1 MADLGGDASLEELM
15 AVMAHDL
22 NNPIAALITNLSF
35 VETSLAP
42 GLGTETAEA
51 LADAQ
56 MLCDVL
62 RRLAG
67 NIDLV
72 ARRGGPTSGASAAC
86 DLVLVGRE
94 AIGRLD
100 KQAGAAEVE
109 LVLDAG
115 LRQGEVMVRCD
126 RVLCGRAIDNLIAF
140 GIERAAPRTRLVVTA
155 AREGTEARV
164 EVRFVSRA
172 QLHVDP
178 PPTGAPPAQ
187 RRRYIQAAYGRG
199 LSLYCVRLAATL
211 LGGRLDTTDEDDG
224 RARLCLVA
232 SCPEER

>member
-1 MADLGGDASLEELM
+1 M

-35 VETSLAP
+35 LESTLAP
-42 GLGTETAEA
+42 GTSAETNEA

-72 ARRGGPTSGASAAC
+72 ARRGGHAGAPSAC
-86 DLVLVGRE
+86 DLVLFGRE
-94 AIGRLD
+94 AIGRLG
-100 KQAGAAEVE
+100 KQAEAAEVE
-109 LVLDAG
+109 LALDPA
-115 LRQGEVMVRCD
+115 LRHGEVIVRCD
-126 RVLCGRAIDNLIAF
+126 RALCARAIDNLIAF
-140 GIERAAPRTRLVVTA
+140 GIERATPRTGLVVSATQDGA
-155 AREGTEARV
+155 EARV
-164 EVRFVSRA
+164 EVRYASRS
-172 QLHVDP
+172 QLTVDP

-199 LSLYCVRLAATL
+199 LSLYCARIAATL
-211 LGGRLDTTDEDDG
+211 LGGRLDTTHEADG

>member
-1 MADLGGDASLEELM
+1 MSDPGGDASLEELM

-35 VETSLAP
+35 VESSLAP
-42 GLGTETAEA
+42 GTGTEAAEA

-62 RRLAG
+62 RRLTG
-67 NIDLV
+67 NLDLV
-72 ARRGGPTSGASAAC
+72 ARRGGPPSGAASAC
-86 DLVLVGRE
+86 DLVLFGRE
-94 AIGRLD
+94 AIGRLG
-100 KQAGAAEVE
+100 KQAAAAEVD
-109 LVLDAG
+109 LLLDSA
-115 LRQGEVMVRCD
+115 LRHGEVMVRCD
-126 RVLCGRAIDNLIAF
+126 RGLCARAIDNLIAF
-140 GIERAAPRTRLVVTA
+140 GIERAAPRTALVLSA
-155 AREGTEARV
+155 ARDGAEARV
-164 EVRFVSRA
+164 EVRYTPRSY
-172 QLHVDP
+172 HTVDP

-199 LSLYCVRLAATL
+199 LSLYCVRVAATL
-211 LGGRLDTTDEDDG
+211 LGGRVDTTHEEDG

>member
-35 VETSLAP
+35 LESSLAP
-42 GLGTETAEA
+42 GTSTETAEA

-67 NIDLV
+67 NIDLM
-72 ARRGGPTSGASAAC
+72 ARRGGPSSGANTAS

-94 AIGRLD
+94 AIGRLA
-100 KQAGAAEVE
+100 KQAAAAEVE

-115 LRQGEVMVRCD
+115 LRQGDVIVRCD
-126 RVLCGRAIDNLIAF
+126 RGLCARAIDNLIAF

-164 EVRFVSRA
+164 EVRYASRS
-172 QLHVDP
+172 QHHVDP

-199 LSLYCVRLAATL
+199 LSLYCVHLAATL
-211 LGGRLDTTDEDDG
+211 LGGRLDTTHEHDG